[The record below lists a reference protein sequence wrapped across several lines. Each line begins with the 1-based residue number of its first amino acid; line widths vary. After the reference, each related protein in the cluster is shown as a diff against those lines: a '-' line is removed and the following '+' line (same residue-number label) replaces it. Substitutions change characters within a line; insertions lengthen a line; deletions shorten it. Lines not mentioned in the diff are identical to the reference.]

1 MKRLLWV
8 LIMFFAISGIAMAA
22 VNINTATKEELISLK
37 GIGEK
42 RAQDIIDH
50 RTKNGPFKTVD
61 DLEKVP
67 GIGPGIMK
75 QIRGELTTTGKT
87 TIDKPA
93 AATKTKA
100 VDAKATKSADTKAT
114 KTADTKATKAAETKV
129 TKAVDTKVPKVSD
142 TTKTEPAKGD
152 AAKAEKK
159 TTVATDKKAET
170 KTVSP
175 TDTKDE
181 KKTTK

>member
-8 LIMFFAISGIAMAA
+8 LIMFFAISGIATAA

-42 RAQDIIDH
+42 RAQDIIEH
-50 RTKNGPFKTVD
+50 RTKHGPFKSVD
-61 DLEKVP
+61 ELEKVP

-75 QIRGELTTTGKT
+75 QIRGDLTITGKT
-87 TIDKPA
+87 TIEKPA

-100 VDAKATKSADTKAT
+100 ADAKTT
-114 KTADTKATKAAETKV
+114 KTADTKATKAADTKAAKV
-129 TKAVDTKVPKVSD
+129 TDTK
-142 TTKTEPAKGD
+142 KTEPAKGD

-159 TTVATDKKAET
+159 TTVATEKKAET
-170 KTVSP
+170 K
-175 TDTKDE
+175 DTKDE